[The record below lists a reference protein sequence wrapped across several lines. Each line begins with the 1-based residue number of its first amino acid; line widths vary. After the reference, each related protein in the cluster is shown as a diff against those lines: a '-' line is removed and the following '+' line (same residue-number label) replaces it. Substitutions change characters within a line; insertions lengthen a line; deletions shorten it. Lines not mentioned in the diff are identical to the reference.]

1 MKHFS
6 KLLVASGLCAA
17 FLAPRDAS
25 AWARGV
31 QFGLGV
37 SAASGLNGFVGYA
50 NKNFESFWWKRLGV
64 RLDFA
69 RTAPIKSWIN
79 SEINDI
85 VGTQG
90 FEIDDSLTIQQ
101 IDLTA
106 NHTALMVDF
115 YPFGNTWFLGGWRI
129 SGGYYGGEM
138 NVSADI
144 ENNALPG
151 GTFEFELNGTQ
162 YQYDGGTMHGKALA
176 TWKYSG
182 PYVGT
187 GFDLGLIGGLKIY
200 FDAGVVFTRKTAE
213 LNLQIPTTDLNYYNG
228 STWVPANTAQLETDT
243 NAVIDDAQRELDKM
257 KYFPVIK
264 IGLMYRF

>member
-1 MKHFS
+1 MYRDLIQI
-6 KLLVASGLCAA
+6 LLIYHALSANTKIL
-17 FLAPRDAS
+17 DAS
-25 AWARGV
+25 A
-31 QFGLGV
+31 
-37 SAASGLNGFVGYA
+37 
-50 NKNFESFWWKRLGV
+50 ESVEHPAEITCDDTTYTESEGEIVTPDFTATVNHRL
-64 RLDFA
+64 
-69 RTAPIKSWIN
+69 
-79 SEINDI
+79 
-85 VGTQG
+85 
-90 FEIDDSLTIQQ
+90 
-101 IDLTA
+101 
-106 NHTALMVDF
+106 
-115 YPFGNTWFLGGWRI
+115 
-129 SGGYYGGEM
+129 
-138 NVSADI
+138 
-144 ENNALPG
+144 